1 MSNHFFKKQQKNTKN
16 LDFLC
21 NRPYTVPKTEEPRVI
36 EELLRFVPRN
46 RDCDFDRIKRFQGR
60 MNARIAA
67 ICPQRAEL
75 ITASYRQ
82 TEGESIVIRRAQ
94 ALAAILHNMTVYIE
108 PDSLIAGNQAGATFA
123 APVFPEY
130 SFDWVIEE
138 LDQFQSRSG
147 DYFTITDDTK
157 NRLRALEPYWRGK
170 THKDQ
175 VLSRLPKSNL
185 LAEQQGVLHRGG
197 ISMSGDGHII
207 PDHSFVL
214 ARGYGGMAAIARQQL
229 AQLESRPETAQDP
242 SEKRDFYRAVIIAM
256 EGALTYIKRLGR
268 AAAAEAERERDS
280 RRRTELLSMAE
291 MFTGFMEGGARSFY
305 EAVETVYLTHLLMMI
320 ESNGHSFSFGRFDQY
335 IYPYYK
341 KDLDAG
347 LISKEKAL
355 EIITHFFIMTNSL
368 NKVRPW
374 DHTQYS
380 GGYPLYS
387 NLLVGGMKSDGT
399 DGTNDISYLCLEAMS
414 MSRLPEP
421 NLSVRFWEGTPHSL
435 ILDSARLIRK
445 GFGMP
450 SVFCDE
456 VVIPAMMTL
465 DLDLEIARDYASM
478 GCVETAIPGKWGHR
492 ATGMTYI
499 NFGKVFEIALNHGT
513 DPATGITLIKLGGGE
528 YQNYD
533 ELWQAWKQAL
543 KFYFDLAV
551 DCDRICDQSL
561 AYHDADPFASATVD
575 CALERG
581 KTLKNGGARYDYV
594 SQSNIGPSVVGD
606 SLAAVKKLVFEDRVL
621 TMEALKAA
629 LASNFTGPEGERIRG
644 LCRRAPKFG
653 NDIDYVD
660 RITADVY
667 ESYLELLPGCKTAR
681 AGQGPIG
688 CGYTMSTS
696 NITSYVPNGFDVGAT
711 PDGRLA
717 GRPLN
722 EGASPC
728 LGADREGPTAVIN
741 SISKLPNDRIAGGQL
756 LNMRFSPGA
765 LAGDDNL
772 EKFAC
777 FIETGR
783 FKNVFHNQFNIVD
796 SAILRAAREHPEEYP
811 DLMVRVAGYCALF
824 STLMPQAQEAIIART
839 EHGWE

>member
-1 MSNHFFKKQQKNTKN
+1 MSARVPT
-16 LDFLC
+16 LC
-21 NRPYTVPKTEEPRVI
+21 PE
-36 EELLRFVPRN
+36 
-46 RDCDFDRIKRFQGR
+46 
-60 MNARIAA
+60 
-67 ICPQRAEL
+67 RAEI
-75 ITASYRQ
+75 ITASYRK
-82 TEGESIVIRRAQ
+82 TESEPIVLRRAK
-94 ALAAILHNMTVYIE
+94 AFAEILANMTVYIE
-108 PDSLIAGNQAGATFA
+108 PDSLIPGNQASVNFA

-130 SFDWVIEE
+130 SCDWVIEE
-138 LDQFQSRSG
+138 LDKFESRSG
-147 DYFTITDDTK
+147 DYFIVTEDAK
-157 NRLRALEPYWRGK
+157 KRLRAIEPYWRGK
-170 THKDQ
+170 THKDE
-175 VLSRLPKSNL
+175 VLSKLPRINR

-207 PDHSFVL
+207 PEHSFVL
-214 ARGYGGMAAIARQQL
+214 AEGYGGIAAIARKHL
-229 AQLESRPETAQDP
+229 AQDGLSAEQ
-242 SEKRDFYRAVIIAM
+242 RDFYRAVIIAM
-256 EGALTYIKRLGR
+256 EGALVYIKRLG
-268 AAAAEAERERDS
+268 AAAETGAEKEQDS
-280 RRRTELLSMAE
+280 ARKKELENLAA
-291 MFTGFMEGGARSFY
+291 MFKTFMEGGARNFY
-305 EAVETVYLTHLLMMI
+305 EAVEAVYMTHLLMMI

-335 IYPYYK
+335 VYPYYK
-341 KDLDAG
+341 KDRDSG
-347 LISKEKAL
+347 VVSKEKAL

-387 NLLVGGMKSDGT
+387 NLMAGGMKSDGS
-399 DGTNDISYLCLEAMS
+399 DGTNDLSYLCLEAMS
-414 MSRLPEP
+414 LSRLPEP
-421 NLSVRFWEGTPHSL
+421 NLSVRFWEKTPHSL
-435 ILDSARLIRK
+435 ILDAARLIRK

-465 DLDLEIARDYASM
+465 ELDLETARDYASM

-499 NFGKVFEIALNHGT
+499 NFGKVFEIALNHGV
-513 DPATGITLIKLGGGE
+513 DPATGIRLVELGSGGE
-528 YQNYD
+528 YQSYD
-533 ELWQAWKQAL
+533 ELWSAWKKAL

-551 DCDRICDQSL
+551 DCDLVCDRSL
-561 AYHDADPFASATVD
+561 KYHDADPFASSLVD

-606 SLAAVKKLVFEDRVL
+606 SLAAVKKLVFEDKVL
-621 TMEALKAA
+621 DMKTLKAA
-629 LASNFTGPEGERIRG
+629 LGGNFQGPEGERIRS
-644 LCRRAPKFG
+644 LCRKAPKFG
-653 NDIDYVD
+653 NDDDYVD
-660 RITADVY
+660 RIVAGVY
-667 ESYLELLPGCKTAR
+667 ESYLELLPDYKTDR
-681 AGQGPIG
+681 AGRGPVG

-717 GRPLN
+717 GKPLN

-765 LAGDDNL
+765 LAGDENL

-783 FKNVFHNQFNIVD
+783 FKKVFHNQFNIAD
-796 SAILRAAREHPEEYP
+796 SATLRAAKERPEEYP

-824 STLMPQAQEAIIART
+824 STLMPEAQDAIIART
-839 EHGWE
+839 ELGWT

>member
-1 MSNHFFKKQQKNTKN
+1 MHQLLSFKPANN
-16 LDFLC
+16 
-21 NRPYTVPKTEEPRVI
+21 
-36 EELLRFVPRN
+36 
-46 RDCDFDRIKRFQGR
+46 DCDFERIDKIQAR
-60 MNARIAA
+60 MNARIPS
-67 ICPQRAEL
+67 ICTERAEI
-75 ITASYRQ
+75 ITESFKR
-82 TEGESIVIRRAQ
+82 TEGEPIVIRRAK
-94 ALAAILHNMTVYIE
+94 ALADILKNMTVYLE
-108 PDSLIAGNQAGATFA
+108 PDMLIVGNQASRNFA

-138 LDQFQSRSG
+138 LDQFDKRSG
-147 DYFTITDDTK
+147 DYFNISEDAKD
-157 NRLRALEPYWRGK
+157 RLRALEGYWKGK
-170 THKDQ
+170 THKDE
-175 VLSRLPKSNL
+175 VMAHLPAINL
-185 LAEQQGVLHRGG
+185 LAEKQGVLHRGG

-207 PDHSFVL
+207 PDHEFVL
-214 ARGYGGMAAIARQQL
+214 SKGYGGMAEIARERLTNGGELTQEQ
-229 AQLESRPETAQDP
+229 
-242 SEKRDFYRAVIIAM
+242 KDFYQAVIIAM
-256 EGALTYIKRLGR
+256 DGALAYIKRLGKT
-268 AAAAEAERERDS
+268 AESNAF
-280 RRRTELLSMAE
+280 TESDPKRKEELIGLAK
-291 MFTGFMEGGARSFY
+291 MFEHFMEQGARSFH
-305 EAVETVYLTHLLMMI
+305 EAVEAVYLTHLLMMI

-341 KDLDAG
+341 KDLDKG
-347 LISKEKAL
+347 IISKEKAL

-387 NLLVGGMKSDGT
+387 NLMTGGVKPDGA

-414 MSRLPEP
+414 LSRLPEP

-435 ILDSARLIRK
+435 IVDAAKLIRM

-465 DLDLEIARDYASM
+465 ELDLETARDYASM

-499 NFGKVFEIALNHGT
+499 NFGKVFEIALNHGV
-513 DPATGITLIKLGGGE
+513 DPATGVKLISLNEKDGIEAE
-528 YQNYD
+528 YENYD
-533 ELWQAWKQAL
+533 ELWRAWKKAL

-551 DCDRICDQSL
+551 DCDVVCDRSL
-561 AYHDADPFASATVD
+561 KYHDSDAFASSTVD

-606 SLAAVKKLVFEDRVL
+606 SLAAVKRLVFEDKVL
-621 TMEALKAA
+621 SMPDLKGA
-629 LASNFTGPEGERIRG
+629 LAKNFSGPDGARIRQ
-644 LCRRAPKFG
+644 LCKHAPKFG
-653 NDIDYVD
+653 NDDDYVD
-660 RITADVY
+660 LIVADVY
-667 ESYLELLPGCKTAR
+667 ESYLELLPEHKTDR
-681 AGQGPIG
+681 EGKGPIG

-717 GRPLN
+717 GKPLN

-772 EKFAC
+772 EKFAR
-777 FIETGR
+777 FIEAGR
-783 FKNVFHNQFNIVD
+783 FKKVFHNQFNIVD
-796 SAILRAAREHPEEYP
+796 SATLKAAKEHPEEHQ

-824 STLMPQAQEAIIART
+824 STLMPEAQDAIIART
-839 EHGWE
+839 ELDWA